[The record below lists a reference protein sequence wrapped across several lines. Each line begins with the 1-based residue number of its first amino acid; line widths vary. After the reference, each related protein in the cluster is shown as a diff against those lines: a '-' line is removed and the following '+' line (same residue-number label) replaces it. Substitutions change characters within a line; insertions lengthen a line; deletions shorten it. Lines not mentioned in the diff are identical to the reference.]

1 MELAAME
8 MERKEASFK
17 KQLEEQR
24 IFKEREE
31 KREQQNREKKD
42 IIMSIKAEIEPL
54 IIEANEIASSIG
66 QDITFEL

>member
-1 MELAAME
+1 MRKKEEYHNQLLEEKQRELELAAME

-31 KREQQNREKKD
+31 KREQ
-42 IIMSIKAEIEPL
+42 
-54 IIEANEIASSIG
+54 
-66 QDITFEL
+66 

>member
-1 MELAAME
+1 LEEKQRELELAAME

-31 KREQQNREKKD
+31 KRE
-42 IIMSIKAEIEPL
+42 
-54 IIEANEIASSIG
+54 
-66 QDITFEL
+66 